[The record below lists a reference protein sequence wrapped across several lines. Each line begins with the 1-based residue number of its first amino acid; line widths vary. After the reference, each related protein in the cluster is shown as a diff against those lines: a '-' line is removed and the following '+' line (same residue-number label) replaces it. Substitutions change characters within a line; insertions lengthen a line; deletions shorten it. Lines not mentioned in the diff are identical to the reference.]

1 MENSDHI
8 KKELSEKE
16 QAQNEIVKNL
26 IAKKAEIEEKFNL
39 VNQKLDRLKE
49 EADKLFN
56 TQKKVPH

>member
-8 KKELSEKE
+8 KKETSKKE

-39 VNQKLDRLKE
+39 VNQKLERLKE
-49 EADKLFN
+49 EADKLFR
-56 TQKKVPH
+56 TPKKAPH

>member
-16 QAQNEIVKNL
+16 QAQNEIVKSL

-49 EADKLFN
+49 EADKLFH
-56 TQKKVPH
+56 TPKKAPH